1 MSTGAELDAAIGRG
15 IAFLRAGQLP
25 TGELPV
31 FASLD
36 RTMAADCTIDPSI
49 FPTALMAQCLAF
61 CPEARDVRARATA
74 FLREEMDANGLW
86 RHWTRA
92 HPFHGQLPPDLD
104 DTSCASAALRQA
116 GIAFPDNRT
125 LLLANRDRAGRFYTW
140 IAPRPR
146 LTRGRHLSVTA
157 AQLRHPLTLL
167 LFFRRTSA
175 KPGDIDAVVNAN
187 TLFYLGDFPGRA
199 AVEALLID
207 VLRNDGERICDK
219 WYDNPFAI
227 WYFLSRALAPK
238 ASDAGALIAAKIAEA
253 RPASPLEQALAAC
266 ALLWWGRTPASANVE
281 ALLGAQDESGAWPR
295 AALYHG
301 GRARLRGGGFADPHP
316 DTPRWGSEALTTCFA
331 LEALSRLRS
340 A

>member
-1 MSTGAELDAAIGRG
+1 MSIGAELDAAIGRG
-15 IAFLRAGQLP
+15 IAFLQAAQLP

-36 RTMAADCTIDPSI
+36 PVMAADCMVDPSI
-49 FPTALMAQCLAF
+49 FPTALMVQCLAF

-74 FLREEMDANGLW
+74 FLHDEMGANGLW

-92 HPFHGQLPPDLD
+92 HPFHKQLPPDLD

-116 GIAFPDNRT
+116 EIAFPDNRA
-125 LLLANRDRAGRFYTW
+125 LLLANRDHAGRFFTW

-146 LTRGRHLSVTA
+146 LTGVRHLAVTA

-175 KPGDIDAVVNAN
+175 RPGDVDAVVNAN

-199 AVEALLID
+199 AVEAMLID
-207 VLRNDGERICDK
+207 VLRDHRERMCDK
-219 WYDNPFAI
+219 WYDNPFVI
-227 WYFLSRALAPK
+227 WYFLSRALAAR
-238 ASDAGALIAAKIAEA
+238 ASDAEALIAAKISEA
-253 RPASPLEQALAAC
+253 RPASPMEQALAAC
-266 ALLWWGRTPASANVE
+266 ALLWWGRTPAPGDIEV
-281 ALLGAQDESGAWPR
+281 LLGAQDESGAWPR

-316 DTPRWGSEALTTCFA
+316 HTPRWGSEALTTCFA